1 MGAHALLSPSGMP
14 AAIRC
19 LAKPHR
25 ERGLPDRSSSF
36 ADEGTAAHFLME
48 QCLLQNVEAKHFQG
62 LRIQVKDGVTEFHTS
77 GQYPVGLDMIG
88 PMQKA
93 LDYVRA
99 VADDATIYTEQKLSI
114 AHITGEHWHKVTGAV
129 CFKNDAGQYVDFDN
143 GDLYTEDEVEPA
155 TGTTDVWII
164 KGCVAHSI
172 DLKWGMGVQ
181 VFAKDNEQQE
191 MYTDAGLQEF
201 DFLGEVEEIHLH
213 ILQPRLQHFDEH
225 VMSRGELDARI
236 ELIRQASERIAFTPG
251 DELPATPGEKQCKF
265 CKRAATCEE
274 RTYHTLEL
282 ITADFVDLD
291 GGFVKVGMPQAE
303 KLLAQS
309 FGVKP
314 AAITWHEQNDTY
326 GVESPHFTVKK
337 PSIRPSLEAATEAVA
352 TADDERL
359 ATLMDAADMIEGFA
373 KAVRAEVE
381 RRLLAGKF
389 TDARYKLVE
398 GRQGA
403 RSWIDEEQAEA
414 ALKAMRLKSD
424 EMYDRR
430 VISPTSAEKLLG
442 EANKRKWAKLQRLIT
457 RSDGKPSVAPAS
469 DKRPALRMAIAEG
482 FEILSDDPNAEW
494 EKTFGPDYEEHS
506 DAGISDSVSDLAASH
521 ADGMDTGKDRSLVE
535 DNFDD
540 LV

>member
-1 MGAHALLSPSGMP
+1 MAHAMLSPSGMP

-19 LAKPHR
+19 LAKPRR
-25 ERGLPDRSSSF
+25 ERGMPDQSSSF
-36 ADEGTAAHFLME
+36 ADEGTAAHFLLE
-48 QCLLQNVEAKHFQG
+48 QCLLNNVEAAHFHG
-62 LRIQVKDGVTEFHTS
+62 TRILVKDGKTEFNMG
-77 GQYPVGLDMIG
+77 GQYTVGPDMTRDL
-88 PMQKA
+88 QKA
-93 LDYVRA
+93 LDYILA
-99 VADDATIYTEQKLSI
+99 VADGATVYSEQKLSI
-114 AHITGEHWHKVTGAV
+114 AHITGEFWHRQTGAV
-129 CFKNDAGQYVDFDN
+129 AFKHETGAYVDIDT
-143 GDLYTEDEVEPA
+143 GRVYAESEVEPA

-164 KGCVAHSI
+164 KGRVAHCM

-181 VFAKDNEQQE
+181 VFAQDNEQQE
-191 MYTDAGLQEF
+191 MYTDAGIKEF
-201 DFLGEVEEIHLH
+201 DFLDEVEEIHLH
-213 ILQPRLQHFDEH
+213 ILQPRMKHFDEA
-225 VMSRGELDARI
+225 VYTRQQLAERVKA
-236 ELIRQASERIAFTPG
+236 IREASLKIALTPA

-265 CKRAATCEE
+265 CKKGATCKE
-274 RTYHTLEL
+274 RTEHTMEL
-282 ITADFVDLD
+282 IVGEFVDLEK
-291 GGFVKVGMPQAE
+291 GFVKVEMPQAE

-314 AAITWHEQNDTY
+314 AAVTFHPEED
-326 GVESPHFTVKK
+326 GAGLEHVDARFTVKK

-381 RRLLAGKF
+381 RRLLAGSF

-424 EMYDRR
+424 EMYDRK
-430 VISPTSAEKLLG
+430 VISPTGAEKLLG
-442 EANKRKWAKLQRLIT
+442 EANKRKWAKLQPLIA

-469 DKRPALRMAIAEG
+469 DKRPALSMAIAEQ
-482 FEILSDDPNAEW
+482 FEELSAEV
-494 EKTFGPDYEEHS
+494 ENL
-506 DAGISDSVSDLAASH
+506 V
-521 ADGMDTGKDRSLVE
+521 VE
-535 DNFDD
+535 DSFDD

>member
-25 ERGLPDRSSSF
+25 ERGLPDQSSSF
-36 ADEGTAAHFLME
+36 ADEGAAAHFLME
-48 QCLLQNVEAKHFQG
+48 QCLLENKDAKDFQG
-62 LRIQVKDGVTEFHTS
+62 LRIQVKDGVAEFHTS

-99 VADDATIYTEQKLSI
+99 VADGATIYTEQKLSI

-164 KGCVAHSI
+164 KGRVAHSI

-181 VFAKDNEQQE
+181 VFAEENEQQE

-225 VMSRGELDARI
+225 LMSRAELEARI
-236 ELIRQASERIAFTPG
+236 ELIRQASERIAFTKG

-274 RTYHTLEL
+274 RTDHTMEL
-282 ITADFVDLD
+282 IVGEFLDLD
-291 GGFVKVGMPQAE
+291 KGFVRVEMPQAE

-314 AAITWHEQNDTY
+314 AAITFHEPEGDSYHGFTGTN
-326 GVESPHFTVKK
+326 HFTVKK
-337 PSIRPSLEAATEAVA
+337 PNVRPSLESAEAKLPDA
-352 TADDERL
+352 SDERL

-403 RSWIDEEQAEA
+403 RSWTSEGEAEA
-414 ALKAMRLKSD
+414 ALKAMRLKVD
-424 EMYDRR
+424 QMYDFKL
-430 VISPTSAEKLLG
+430 ISPTTAEKVLK
-442 EANKRKWAKLQRLIT
+442 EANPRKWNKLQPLIG

-469 DKRPALRMAIAEG
+469 DKRPALSMAIAEQ
-482 FEILSDDPNAEW
+482 FEELPAE
-494 EKTFGPDYEEHS
+494 EPV
-506 DAGISDSVSDLAASH
+506 I
-521 ADGMDTGKDRSLVE
+521 
-535 DNFDD
+535 DNFED

>member
-25 ERGLPDRSSSF
+25 ERGLPDGSSSF

-48 QCLLQNVEAKHFQG
+48 QCLLENKDAKDYQG

-99 VADDATIYTEQKLSI
+99 VADGATIYTEQKLSI
-114 AHITGEHWHKVTGAV
+114 AHITGEHWQKVTGAV

-143 GDLYTEDEVEPA
+143 GDLYAEEDVEPA

-164 KGCVAHSI
+164 KGAIAHSI

-181 VFAKDNEQQE
+181 VYAADNEQQE

-201 DFLGEVEEIHLH
+201 DFLGEVEQIHLH
-213 ILQPRLQHFDEH
+213 IVQPRLKHFDEH
-225 VMSRGELDARI
+225 VLTRSELDARI
-236 ELIRQASERIAFTPG
+236 ELIRKASKEIAFTPG
-251 DELPATPGEKQCKF
+251 EMLTATPGDKQCRF
-265 CKRAATCEE
+265 CKKSATCPE
-274 RTYHTLEL
+274 RTAFTVET
-282 ITADFVDLD
+282 IVGEFVDLD
-291 GGFVKVGMPQAE
+291 KGFIRVEMPQAE
-303 KLLAQS
+303 KLLAQA
-309 FGVKP
+309 FDVKP
-314 AAITWHEQNDTY
+314 AAITYHEYEPGMISSADEVQ
-326 GVESPHFTVKK
+326 PHFTVKK
-337 PSIRPSLEAATEAVA
+337 PNIRPSLEAAEAKLPGA
-352 TADDERL
+352 SDERL

-403 RSWIDEEQAEA
+403 RSWTSEEEAEA
-414 ALKAMRLKSD
+414 ALKAMRLKVD
-424 EMYDRR
+424 QMYDFKL
-430 VISPTSAEKLLG
+430 ISPTTAEKVLK
-442 EANKRKWAKLQRLIT
+442 EANPRKWNKLQPLIG

-469 DKRPALRMAIAEG
+469 DKRPALNLAIAEQ
-482 FEILSDDPNAEW
+482 FEELPAE
-494 EKTFGPDYEEHS
+494 EPE
-506 DAGISDSVSDLAASH
+506 I
-521 ADGMDTGKDRSLVE
+521 
-535 DNFDD
+535 DNFED

>member
-1 MGAHALLSPSGMP
+1 MGAHAFLSPSGMP

-25 ERGLPDRSSSF
+25 ERGLPDQSSSF

-48 QCLLQNVEAKHFQG
+48 QCLLENKDAKDFQG
-62 LRIQVKDGVTEFHTS
+62 LRIQVKDGVTEFNTS

-99 VADDATIYTEQKLSI
+99 VADGATIYTEQKLSI
-114 AHITGEHWHKVTGAV
+114 AHITGEHWHKVTRAV
-129 CFKNDAGQYVDFDN
+129 CFKNDTGQYVDFDN

-155 TGTTDVWII
+155 TGTTDVWVI
-164 KGCVAHSI
+164 KGSVAHSI

-225 VMSRGELDARI
+225 VMSRAELDARI
-236 ELIRQASERIAFTPG
+236 ELIRQASREIAFTPG
-251 DELPATPGEKQCKF
+251 DQLPATPGEKQCKF
-265 CKRAATCEE
+265 CKRAATCDE
-274 RTYHTLEL
+274 RTDHTMEL
-282 ITADFVDLD
+282 IVGEFVDLD
-291 GGFVKVGMPQAE
+291 KGFVKVEMPQAE
-303 KLLAQS
+303 KLLAQA

-314 AAITWHEQNDTY
+314 AAITYHEGDHQS
-326 GVESPHFTVKK
+326 GVILCDPHFTVKK

-359 ATLMDAADMIEGFA
+359 ATLMDAADYLESFP

-403 RSWIDEEQAEA
+403 RSWKDEAEA
-414 ALKAMRLKSD
+414 EAELKKQRLKVD
-424 EMYDRR
+424 QMYDFKL
-430 VISPTSAEKLLG
+430 ISPTTAEKLLK
-442 EANKRKWAKLQRLIT
+442 EANPRKWKKLQDFIT

-469 DKRPALRMAIAEG
+469 DKRPALSMAIPEQ
-482 FEILSDDPNAEW
+482 FEELPVEV
-494 EKTFGPDYEEHS
+494 EES
-506 DAGISDSVSDLAASH
+506 PIVA
-521 ADGMDTGKDRSLVE
+521 E

>member
-1 MGAHALLSPSGMP
+1 MGVHALLSPSGMP

-25 ERGLPDRSSSF
+25 ERGLPDQSSSF

-48 QCLLQNVEAKHFQG
+48 QCLLENKDAKDFQG
-62 LRIQVKDGVTEFHTS
+62 LRIQVKDGATEFNTA

-99 VADDATIYTEQKLSI
+99 VADGAAIYTEQKLSI

-129 CFKNDAGQYVDFDN
+129 CFKNDAGQYIDFDN
-143 GDLYTEDEVEPA
+143 GDIYPEDDVEPA

-164 KGCVAHSI
+164 KGSVAHSI

-181 VFAKDNEQQE
+181 IFAKDNEQQE

-201 DFLGEVEEIHLH
+201 DFVGEVEEIHLH
-213 ILQPRLQHFDEH
+213 ILQPRLQHFDE
-225 VMSRGELDARI
+225 VVLTRAELGSRI
-236 ELIRQASERIAFTPG
+236 KKIRTASKLIAFTPG
-251 DELPATPGEKQCKF
+251 EMLEAVPGDKQCKF
-265 CKRAATCEE
+265 CKVSATCAE
-274 RTYHTLEL
+274 RTEQTMEL
-282 ITADFVDLD
+282 IVGGFVDLD
-291 GGFVKVGMPQAE
+291 KGFIKVEMPQAE
-303 KLLAQS
+303 KLLAQA
-309 FGVKP
+309 FDVKP
-314 AAITWHEQNDTY
+314 AAMTYHEQT
-326 GVESPHFTVKK
+326 ESGHDGLPSAAHFTVKK
-337 PSIRPSLEAATEAVA
+337 PNIRPSLEAAEAKLPDA
-352 TADDERL
+352 SDERL
-359 ATLMDAADMIEGFA
+359 ATLMDAADMIDGFT

-403 RSWIDEEQAEA
+403 RSWTSEEEAEA
-414 ALKAMRLKSD
+414 ALKAMRLKVD
-424 EMYDRR
+424 QMYDFKL
-430 VISPTSAEKLLG
+430 ISPTTAEKVLK
-442 EANKRKWAKLQRLIT
+442 EANPRKWNKLQPLIG

-469 DKRPALRMAIAEG
+469 DKRPALSMAIAEQ
-482 FEILSDDPNAEW
+482 FEELPAE
-494 EKTFGPDYEEHS
+494 
-506 DAGISDSVSDLAASH
+506 
-521 ADGMDTGKDRSLVE
+521 VE
-535 DNFDD
+535 DNFED

>member
-1 MGAHALLSPSGMP
+1 MP

-25 ERGLPDRSSSF
+25 ERGLPDQSSSF

-48 QCLLQNVEAKHFQG
+48 QCLLENKDAKDFQG
-62 LRIQVKDGVTEFHTS
+62 LRIQVKDGLTEFHTS

-93 LDYVRA
+93 LDYVRD
-99 VADDATIYTEQKLSI
+99 VADGATIYTEQKLSI

-143 GDLYTEDEVEPA
+143 GDLYGEDEVEPA

-164 KGCVAHSI
+164 KGSVAHSI

-201 DFLGEVEEIHLH
+201 DFVGEVEEIHLH

-225 VMSRGELDARI
+225 IMTRAELDARI
-236 ELIRQASERIAFTPG
+236 DLIRKASKEIAFTPS
-251 DELPATPGEKQCKF
+251 EMLPATPGEKQCKF
-265 CKRAATCEE
+265 CKRAATCNE
-274 RTYHTLEL
+274 RTDHTMEL
-282 ITADFVDLD
+282 IVGEFVDLD
-291 GGFVKVGMPQAE
+291 KGFVKVQIEQAE

-314 AAITWHEQNDTY
+314 AA
-326 GVESPHFTVKK
+326 VELDWEANSEHYPFFTVKK

-373 KAVRAEVE
+373 KAVRAEIE

-398 GRQGA
+398 GRQSA
-403 RSWIDEEQAEA
+403 RSWTSEEEAEA
-414 ALKAMRLKSD
+414 ALKAMRLKVD
-424 EMYDRR
+424 QMYDFKL
-430 VISPTSAEKLLG
+430 ISPTTAEKVLK
-442 EANKRKWAKLQRLIT
+442 EANPRKWNKLQPLIG

-469 DKRPALRMAIAEG
+469 DKRPALNLAIAEQ
-482 FEILSDDPNAEW
+482 FEDLPAEV
-494 EKTFGPDYEEHS
+494 EEFKTANEQIIE
-506 DAGISDSVSDLAASH
+506 ALVAVEQE
-521 ADGMDTGKDRSLVE
+521 TVVE

>member
-1 MGAHALLSPSGMP
+1 MGTHALLSPSGMP

-25 ERGLPDRSSSF
+25 ERGLPDQSSSF

-48 QCLLQNVEAKHFQG
+48 QCLLENKDAKHFQG
-62 LRIQVKDGVTEFHTS
+62 TRIQVKDGATEFHTS

-99 VADDATIYTEQKLSI
+99 VADGATIYTEQKLSI
-114 AHITGEHWHKVTGAV
+114 AHITGEHWHKETGAV
-129 CFKNDAGQYVDFDN
+129 CFKNDAGQYVDFDS

-164 KGCVAHSI
+164 RGRVAHSI

-181 VFAKDNEQQE
+181 VFAADNEQPE

-225 VMSRGELDARI
+225 VMSRAELNARI
-236 ELIRQASERIAFTPG
+236 ELIREASNRIAFTKG

-265 CKRAATCEE
+265 CKVAATCNE
-274 RTYHTLEL
+274 RTDHTMEL
-282 ITADFVDLD
+282 IVGEFVDLD
-291 GGFVKVGMPQAE
+291 KGFVKVEMPQAE

-314 AAITWHEQNDTY
+314 ATIHYQEATVDENEMH
-326 GVESPHFTVKK
+326 VESHFTVKK

-403 RSWIDEEQAEA
+403 RSWTSEEEAEA
-414 ALKAMRLKSD
+414 ALKAMRLKVD
-424 EMYDRR
+424 QMYDFKL
-430 VISPTSAEKLLG
+430 ISPTTAEKVLK
-442 EANKRKWAKLQRLIT
+442 EANPRKWNKLQPLIG

-469 DKRPALRMAIAEG
+469 DKRPALSMAIAEQ
-482 FEILSDDPNAEW
+482 FEELPAE
-494 EKTFGPDYEEHS
+494 
-506 DAGISDSVSDLAASH
+506 
-521 ADGMDTGKDRSLVE
+521 VE
-535 DNFDD
+535 DDFGD

>member
-1 MGAHALLSPSGMP
+1 MGTHALLSPSGMP

-25 ERGLPDRSSSF
+25 ERGLPDQSSSF

-48 QCLLQNVEAKHFQG
+48 QCLLENKDAKDFQG

-99 VADDATIYTEQKLSI
+99 VADGATIYTEQKLSI

-129 CFKNDAGQYVDFDN
+129 CFKNDAGQFIDFDT
-143 GDLYTEDEVEPA
+143 GEIYPEDEVEPA
-155 TGTTDVWII
+155 TGTTDVWIL
-164 KGCVAHSI
+164 KGSVAHSI

-181 VFAKDNEQQE
+181 VYAADNEQQE
-191 MYTDAGLQEF
+191 MYTEAGLQEF
-201 DFLGEVEEIHLH
+201 DFLGEVEEIRLH

-225 VMSRGELDARI
+225 VLTRKDLEARI
-236 ELIRQASERIAFTPG
+236 ELIRKASWDIAFTSG
-251 DELPATPGEKQCKF
+251 EMLEATPGEKQCKF
-265 CKRAATCEE
+265 CKVAATCNE
-274 RTYHTLEL
+274 RTDHTMEL
-282 ITADFVDLD
+282 IVGEFVDLEK
-291 GGFVKVGMPQAE
+291 GFVKVEMPQAE

-309 FGVKP
+309 FGVTPK
-314 AAITWHEQNDTY
+314 AITFHAWEQLE
-326 GVESPHFTVKK
+326 ESGDIIGEHFTVKK
-337 PSIRPSLEAATEAVA
+337 PNIRPSLEAAEAKLPDA
-352 TADDERL
+352 SDERL

-403 RSWIDEEQAEA
+403 RSWTSEAEAEA
-414 ALKAMRLKSD
+414 ALKAMRLKVD
-424 EMYDRR
+424 QMYDFKL
-430 VISPTSAEKLLG
+430 ISPTTAEKVLK
-442 EANKRKWAKLQRLIT
+442 EANPRKWNKLQPLIG

-469 DKRPALRMAIAEG
+469 DKRPALSMTIAEQ
-482 FEILSDDPNAEW
+482 FEELPAE
-494 EKTFGPDYEEHS
+494 
-506 DAGISDSVSDLAASH
+506 
-521 ADGMDTGKDRSLVE
+521 VE
-535 DNFDD
+535 DNFED

>member
-1 MGAHALLSPSGMP
+1 MGVHALLGPSGMP

-25 ERGLPDRSSSF
+25 ERGLPDHSSSF

-48 QCLLQNVEAKHFQG
+48 QCLLENKDAKDFQG
-62 LRIQVKDGVTEFHTS
+62 LKIQVKDGVTEFNTS

-99 VADDATIYTEQKLSI
+99 VADGATIYTEQRLSI

-129 CFKNDAGQYVDFDN
+129 CFKNDAGQFIDFDT
-143 GDLYTEDEVEPA
+143 GEIYPEEDVEPA

-164 KGCVAHSI
+164 KGTVAHSI

-181 VFAKDNEQQE
+181 VYAADNEQQE

-225 VMSRGELDARI
+225 VLTRKELEARI
-236 ELIRQASERIAFTPG
+236 ELIRKASKEIAFTPG
-251 DELPATPGEKQCKF
+251 EMLPATPGEKQCRF
-265 CKRAATCEE
+265 CKRAATCDE
-274 RTYHTLEL
+274 RTDFTLQL
-282 ITADFVDLD
+282 ITDTFTDLD
-291 GGFVKVGMPQAE
+291 KGFIKVEMPQAE
-303 KLLAQS
+303 KLLAQA
-309 FGVKP
+309 FDVKP
-314 AAITWHEQNDTY
+314 AA
-326 GVESPHFTVKK
+326 VEHIWEGDFSQGHFTVKK
-337 PSIRPSLEAATEAVA
+337 PNIRPSLEAAEAKLPDA
-352 TADDERL
+352 SDQRL

-403 RSWIDEEQAEA
+403 RSWTSEEEAEA
-414 ALKAMRLKSD
+414 ALKAMRLKVD
-424 EMYDRR
+424 QMYDFKL
-430 VISPTSAEKLLG
+430 ISPTTAEKVLK
-442 EANKRKWAKLQRLIT
+442 EANPRKWTKLQPLIG

-469 DKRPALRMAIAEG
+469 DKRPALSMAIAEQ
-482 FEILSDDPNAEW
+482 FEELPV
-494 EKTFGPDYEEHS
+494 EEPV
-506 DAGISDSVSDLAASH
+506 I
-521 ADGMDTGKDRSLVE
+521 
-535 DNFDD
+535 DNFED